1 MLLALL
7 NVPADYALS
16 PWPVLS
22 GTAPSTPC
30 CPDGFREIKSFEECR
45 YVYDSLKTV
54 EPMGIFSTTCSGNM
68 AGLRNCLV
76 RVSDTHRERDI
87 FWCGPEPAPCLYPS
101 CPFEDITNYVVYRL
115 CYAANGS
122 SPASS

>member
-30 CPDGFREIKSFEECR
+30 CPDGFREIGSFQECR

-68 AGLRNCLV
+68 AGQSGLRSHSL
-76 RVSDTHRERDI
+76 RGPTRRPVSK
-87 FWCGPEPAPCLYPS
+87 
-101 CPFEDITNYVVYRL
+101 
-115 CYAANGS
+115 
-122 SPASS
+122 